1 MKRFKIIFSTTLL
14 VAACTVLLQAQ
25 DINTAIEAYNLGATA
40 AQEGNYIT
48 AIEQLDRALELGNT
62 LGEEGASVVTDC
74 KNLIPQLYL
83 RHAKD
88 LASGGDSPSSLPFLD
103 KAAQTALAYGDQTG
117 IGAEVNDLKSKVYY
131 IIANEAFGK
140 KDFAGAIDNYK
151 KVLELD
157 PANGVAYLRLGQSA
171 ANSDMEEEAIAA
183 LQKAAENG
191 QEDNARRLMAS
202 IYLKKAVG
210 AQKNKDWDQVYQAAE
225 KAAEYA
231 DNVQSN
237 KLLGLAAME
246 LKRFPEA
253 LTSWE
258 KVMRTDPNA
267 KDINTTYYRLAVV
280 NEALGNKASACAFY
294 NKILGDPNFKSIAE
308 YKIKTELK
316 CE

>member
-1 MKRFKIIFSTTLL
+1 MKKFKTIFSTTVLA
-14 VAACTVLLQAQ
+14 AACTVFLQAQ
-25 DINTAIEAYNLGATA
+25 DLNTAIEAYNLGATA
-40 AQEGNYIT
+40 AQEGNYIS
-48 AIEQLDRALELGNT
+48 AIEHLDRALELAGT

-88 LASGGDSPSSLPFLD
+88 LAAAGDGPSSLPFLD
-103 KAAQTALAYGDQTG
+103 KAARTANDYGDQTG
-117 IGAEVNDLKSKVYY
+117 IEAEVNDLKSKVYY

-140 KDFAGAIDNYK
+140 KDFAAAIENYN

-171 ANSDMEEEAIAA
+171 ANSDREEEAITA
-183 LQKAAENG
+183 LQKAAQYG

-210 AQKNKDWDQVYQAAE
+210 AQKNKDWEQVYEAAG
-225 KAAEYA
+225 KAIEYA

-253 LTSWE
+253 LTAWE
-258 KVMRTDPNA
+258 KVMRIDPEA

-280 NEALGNKASACAFY
+280 NEGLGNKSAACSFY

>member
-1 MKRFKIIFSTTLL
+1 MKKFKHFIATAAL
-14 VAACTVLLQAQ
+14 VAACTGFTQAQ
-25 DINTAIEAYNLGATA
+25 DLNAAIEAYNLGATA

-48 AIEQLDRALELGNT
+48 AIEHLNRAMELGTT

-83 RHAKD
+83 RHAKE
-88 LASGGDSPSSLPFLD
+88 LAAGGEGPASLPILD
-103 KAAQTALAYGDQTG
+103 KAAKTAAAYGDQTG
-117 IGAEVNDLKSKVYY
+117 IQAEVNDLKSKVYY

-140 KDFAGAIDNYK
+140 KEFALAIENYR

-157 PANGVAYLRLGQSA
+157 PANGIAYLRLGQAS
-171 ANSDMEEEAIAA
+171 ANSGLEDEAVAA
-183 LQKAAENG
+183 LEKAAELG
-191 QEDNARRLMAS
+191 QEDNARRLMGF

-210 AQKNKDWDQVYQAAE
+210 AQKNKDWEQVYQAAG
-225 KAAEYA
+225 KAVEFA

-246 LKRFPEA
+246 LKRFQEA
-253 LTSWE
+253 LTAWE
-258 KVMRTDPNA
+258 KVMKADPDA

-280 NEALGNKASACAFY
+280 YEGLGDKASACAYY
-294 NKILGDPNFKSIAE
+294 NRILNDPNFKSIAE